1 MHKDTKFC
9 YSGFDISTFGF
20 KAPPYCPVTHR
31 GGLDFVP
38 ARFLSQDQNFIR
50 IVEGNHKILHT
61 LFGQSL
67 SISDVSLVWMCTRNL
82 YWSRVRNCSSQYE
95 PLDIIVHEFN
105 PRGHNSKCRHWR
117 SLENMTCYSLHK
129 QTVPWN
135 PFFSLAA
142 VTEFLHSSSLFDQP
156 GPHSCIFFRLFSFW
170 NCIQWIVSKRDVN
183 KL

>member
-1 MHKDTKFC
+1 
-9 YSGFDISTFGF
+9 
-20 KAPPYCPVTHR
+20 
-31 GGLDFVP
+31 
-38 ARFLSQDQNFIR
+38 
-50 IVEGNHKILHT
+50 
-61 LFGQSL
+61 
-67 SISDVSLVWMCTRNL
+67 MCTRNL

-142 VTEFLHSSSLFDQP
+142 VTEFLHSSTPGIKSLTFWP
-156 GPHSCIFFRLFSFW
+156 GPHSCIFFRLFFFLELYSM
-170 NCIQWIVSKRDVN
+170 NCFEAWCKQAVN
-183 KL
+183 NLDSLERYSRIKNTIFTLVRNIFCQPSPSGGWKWDEDLVVYPQGFE